1 MTQADERMKQAR
13 RRDAIEDAIEAPAPD
28 PFAIDPMRLLRD
40 AVLVQSARAIEMAKS
55 AGLDAPIERRTSANI
70 PRNG

>member
-1 MTQADERMKQAR
+1 MELEDRMKQAR
-13 RRDAIEDAIEAPAPD
+13 RRDAIEDAVEPPRPD

-40 AVLVQSARAIEMAKS
+40 AVLVQSARAIEMVKS
-55 AGLDAPIERRTSANI
+55 AGLDAPIERRASANN